1 MAAAVKDKNTTWLVD
16 HINAECGTE
25 YDAPT
30 VRVMLRALAERG
42 KIKRDGEG
50 PRARWMFSG
59 EKDPNVKAIV
69 KHVSSGEADA
79 ERQKKL
85 DELKAKREKSAAA
98 KKAAKAKPAPAPV
111 EDDLDDLEE
120 LD

>member
-1 MAAAVKDKNTTWLVD
+1 MATAVKDKNTAWLVD

-30 VRVMLRALAERG
+30 VRVMLRTLAERG

-98 KKAAKAKPAPAPV
+98 KKAAKAKPAPI